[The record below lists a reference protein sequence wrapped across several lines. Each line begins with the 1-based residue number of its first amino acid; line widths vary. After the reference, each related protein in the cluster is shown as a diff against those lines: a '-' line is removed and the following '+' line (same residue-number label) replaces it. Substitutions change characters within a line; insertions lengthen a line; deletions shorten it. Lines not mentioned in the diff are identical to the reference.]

1 MKTTLLS
8 HLLICLSAIILLG
21 GSTEISA
28 QLTLVNVANQNI
40 TAGSNCGDPNAYR
53 LVLEFNRYLT
63 PAEETALIDA
73 QSYRILQLVPPGIPP
88 KDPASARL
96 EEIGVVK
103 VTPDCCEKNLL
114 YICPSKRLNGTFED
128 QQGNLFQPYQYLLLL
143 EDRSGKVFRSIVTKV
158 LATATFSP
166 QSNQT
171 AQASSPPSYAMRA
184 SESKDD
190 SNVFISGELNGA
202 HKTSPA
208 YSTDIKIKIPLALS
222 QPQPSFFFDL
232 QASSSPKADPDSM
245 DIGVELSGFKKFNF
259 RDEGDPGA
267 LPRGGFTQPEGK
279 SCVTK
284 TPTCQASEKGF
295 IFSRIDWAATA
306 KIESDREFNNTN
318 FLGTGRL
325 TLPFFPVNTR
335 STRWTFKLFGG
346 IDAGKNLKSPA
357 VLADG
362 RGIMRPFAGASMF
375 VGLFRRAKI
384 FPFSFEGNY
393 THRWLLARELKLVEN
408 NNGNVTAAFFSKRP
422 RYFIDTKFTFQF
434 NEFWG
439 AYAGYQ
445 YGEKPPSYKLVD
457 NTFKLGLVFKFKFK
471 PLGEE

>member
-1 MKTTLLS
+1 MKTTLFS
-8 HLLICLSAIILLG
+8 HLLIGLTTIILMG
-21 GSTEISA
+21 GATEISA
-28 QLTLVNVANQNI
+28 QGALTLVSITNQNM
-40 TAGSNCGDPNAYR
+40 TAGANCGDPNAYR
-53 LVLEFNRYLT
+53 LVLEFNRNLT
-63 PAEETALIDA
+63 PAEESALIDA
-73 QSYRILQLVPPGIPP
+73 QSYRILQLFPPGVPP
-88 KDPASARL
+88 KDPASGRL
-96 EEIGVVK
+96 AEIGVLK

-114 YICPSKRLNGTFED
+114 YVCPDKRLNGTFED

-143 EDRSGKVFRSIVTKV
+143 EDRSGKVFKNIVTKA
-158 LATATFSP
+158 LTTAAPPP
-166 QSNQT
+166 QSNQP
-171 AQASSPPSYAMRA
+171 AQASSPASYAVRE

-190 SNVFISGELNGA
+190 SNVYISGELNGA

-245 DIGVELSGFKKFNF
+245 DIGVELSGFKKFD
-259 RDEGDPGA
+259 RDQNVLPG
-267 LPRGGFTQPEGK
+267 GGFTQPDGK
-279 SCVTK
+279 ACVTK
-284 TPTCQASEKGF
+284 TPACQANEKGRV
-295 IFSRIDWAATA
+295 FSRIDWAATA
-306 KIESDREFNNTN
+306 KIESDREFDNTN

-325 TLPFFPVNTR
+325 TLPFFPVNRR
-335 STRWTFKLFGG
+335 STRLTFKLFGG
-346 IDAGKNLKSPA
+346 LDAGKNLKSPA
-357 VLADG
+357 VLAGG

-393 THRWLLARELKLVEN
+393 THRWMLARELKLVED
-408 NNGNVTAAFFSKRP
+408 NNGNVTASFYSKRP
-422 RYFIDTKFTFQF
+422 RFFIDTKFTFQF

-471 PLGEE
+471 PLGEN